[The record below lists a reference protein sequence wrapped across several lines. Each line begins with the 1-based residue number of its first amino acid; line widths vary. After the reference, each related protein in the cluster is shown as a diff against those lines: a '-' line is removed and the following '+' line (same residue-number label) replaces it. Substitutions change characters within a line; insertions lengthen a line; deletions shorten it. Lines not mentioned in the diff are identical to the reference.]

1 MSLRSS
7 RFKVPFSV
15 SLGMIHGA
23 SLALN
28 VALVPAILAGLFS
41 GRWLIGRIP
50 QRVFEG
56 LLLLF
61 AAVRLLLV

>member
-1 MSLRSS
+1 
-7 RFKVPFSV
+7 
-15 SLGMIHGA
+15 MIHGA